1 MGHTNA
7 YPYQEVFEAYL
18 HRQELAQPTIVEYR
32 SVLTDLFSFLSNFN
46 VGYQADHR
54 VATLLDRDVEQYL
67 AMLVNQRQVTNGTYN
82 KMLSHINIYFKYLFT
97 HDLITHYPT
106 LTLKG
111 KSHDDLK
118 APTTKWLHLMPSILA
133 NQQLAV
139 YTRLT
144 LLLSSHFY
152 TISEFLTPGFNQQLD
167 IQNFKTHEQAFWQEY
182 QRFIEPLQE
191 RQHSRDLFLK
201 QRLDGD
207 PHLTAAGL
215 HKYLKPDEKLLG
227 FSLTPTRLYQSAIL
241 DFLLQHPRLTDQQLS
256 EKLRLD
262 PQSLNYYRQLAMQYR
277 G

>member
-1 MGHTNA
+1 MSHANA
-7 YPYQEVFEAYL
+7 YPYQETFEQYL
-18 HRQELAQPTIVEYR
+18 NRRELAQPTIAEYR
-32 SVLTDLFSFLSNFN
+32 SVLTDLFNFLSNFN
-46 VGYQADHR
+46 AGYQADHR

-67 AMLVNQRQVTNGTYN
+67 AMLVNQRHVTNGTYN

-118 APTTKWLHLMPSILA
+118 APTTKWLHLMPTILA

-144 LLLSSHFY
+144 MLLSSRYY
-152 TISEFLTPGFNQQLD
+152 TISEFLTPGFYQQLNTSD
-167 IQNFKTHEQAFWQEY
+167 FNANERTFWQTY
-182 QRFIEPLQE
+182 QQFIHPLQE
-191 RQHSRDLFLK
+191 RQHSSDLFLK
-201 QRLDGD
+201 QRLAGD

-227 FSLTPTRLYQSAIL
+227 FSLTPTRLYQSAVI
-241 DFLLQHPRLTDQQLS
+241 DFLLQHPSLSDQQLS
-256 EKLRLD
+256 QKLRLD
-262 PQSLNYYRQLAMQYR
+262 PQSLTYYRQLAMQYR

>member
-1 MGHTNA
+1 MSHSNA
-7 YPYQEVFEAYL
+7 YPYQEIFERYL
-18 HRQELAQPTIVEYR
+18 NRQELAQPTIAEYR
-32 SVLTDLFSFLSNFN
+32 SVLTDLFNFLSNFN
-46 VGYQADHR
+46 ASYQVDHR

-118 APTTKWLHLMPSILA
+118 APTTKWLHLMPTILA

-139 YTRLT
+139 YTRFT
-144 LLLSSHFY
+144 LLLSSRFY
-152 TISEFLTPGFNQQLD
+152 TISEFLTPGFYQQL
-167 IQNFKTHEQAFWQEY
+167 NPKSFNPSEQTFWQDY
-182 QRFIEPLQE
+182 QQFIRPLQK
-191 RQHSRDLFLK
+191 RQHSQDLFLK
-201 QRLDGD
+201 QRLAGD

-241 DFLLQHPRLTDQQLS
+241 DFLLQHPSLSDQQLS

-262 PQSLNYYRQLAMQYR
+262 PQSLTYYRQLALQYR

>member
-1 MGHTNA
+1 MPHTNA
-7 YPYQEVFEAYL
+7 YPYQETFERYL
-18 HRQELAQPTIVEYR
+18 HQQELAKPTIAEYR
-32 SVLTDLFSFLSNFN
+32 SVLTDLFIFLSNFN
-46 VGYQADHR
+46 AGYQADHR

-97 HDLITHYPT
+97 HDLIRHYPT

-111 KSHDDLK
+111 KSHDELK
-118 APTTKWLHLMPSILA
+118 APTTKWLHLMPSILK
-133 NQQLAV
+133 NQQLAF

-144 LLLSSHFY
+144 LMLSSHYY
-152 TISEFLTPGFNQQLD
+152 TISEFLTPGFYQQLNSD
-167 IQNFKTHEQAFWQEY
+167 NFNADEHAFWQ
-182 QRFIEPLQE
+182 QFQQFIQPLQT
-191 RQHSRDLFLK
+191 RQHSQDLFLK
-201 QRLDGD
+201 QRLAED

-227 FSLTPTRLYQSAIL
+227 FTLTPTRLYQSAVL
-241 DFLLQHPRLTDQQLS
+241 DFLLQNSNLTEQQIS

-262 PQSLNYYRQLAMQYR
+262 PQSLAYYRQLAMQYR

>member
-18 HRQELAQPTIVEYR
+18 HRQDLAQPTIVEYR
-32 SVLTDLFSFLSNFN
+32 SVLSDLFNFLSNFN
-46 VGYQADHR
+46 AGYQADHR
-54 VATLLDRDVEQYL
+54 VTTLLDRDIEQYL

-118 APTTKWLHLMPSILA
+118 APTTKWLHLMPTILA
-133 NQQLAV
+133 NRQLAV
-139 YTRLT
+139 YTRMT
-144 LLLSSHFY
+144 LLLSSRYY
-152 TISEFLTPGFNQQLD
+152 TVSEFLSPGFYQQLD
-167 IQNFKTHEQAFWQEY
+167 TRHFNHDEQTFWQEY
-182 QRFIEPLQE
+182 QRFISPLQE
-191 RQHSRDLFLK
+191 RQHSQDLFVK

-241 DFLLQHPRLTDQQLS
+241 DYLLQHPSLKDQQLS

-262 PQSLNYYRQLAMQYR
+262 PQSLKYYRQLAMQYR

>member
-1 MGHTNA
+1 MSHANA
-7 YPYQEVFEAYL
+7 YPYQETFERYL
-18 HRQELAQPTIVEYR
+18 HQRELAQPTIAEYR
-32 SVLTDLFSFLSNFN
+32 SVLTDLFNFLSNFN
-46 VGYQADHR
+46 AGYQADHR

-118 APTTKWLHLMPSILA
+118 APTTKWLHLMPTILA

-144 LLLSSHFY
+144 LLLSSRYY
-152 TISEFLTPGFNQQLD
+152 TISEFLTPGFYQQLNTRD
-167 IQNFKTHEQAFWQEY
+167 FNANERTFWQVY
-182 QRFIEPLQE
+182 QQFIQPLQE
-191 RQHSRDLFLK
+191 RQHSSDLFLK

-227 FSLTPTRLYQSAIL
+227 FSLTPTRLYQSAVI
-241 DFLLQHPRLTDQQLS
+241 DFLLQHPSLTDQQLGQ
-256 EKLRLD
+256 KLRLD
-262 PQSLNYYRQLAMQYR
+262 PQSLTYYRQLAMQYR

>member
-1 MGHTNA
+1 MSHGNA

-18 HRQELAQPTIVEYR
+18 HRQDLAQPTIVEYR
-32 SVLTDLFSFLSNFN
+32 SVLSDLFNFLSNFN
-46 VGYQADHR
+46 AGYQADHR
-54 VATLLDRDVEQYL
+54 VTTLLDRDIEQYL

-118 APTTKWLHLMPSILA
+118 APTTKWLHLMPTILA
-133 NQQLAV
+133 NRQLAV
-139 YTRLT
+139 YTRMT
-144 LLLSSHFY
+144 LLLSSHYY
-152 TISEFLTPGFNQQLD
+152 TVSEFLSPGFYQQLD
-167 IQNFKTHEQAFWQEY
+167 TRHFNHHEQTFWQEY
-182 QRFIEPLQE
+182 QRFISPLQE
-191 RQHSRDLFLK
+191 RQHSQDLFLK
-201 QRLDGD
+201 QRLGGD

-241 DFLLQHPRLTDQQLS
+241 DFLLQHPSLKDQQLS

-262 PQSLNYYRQLAMQYR
+262 PQSLKYYRQLAMQYR